1 MRFNC
6 HSHVFNLQSVFTKQ
20 SKPQLEDRLIT
31 ANVPRPFR
39 DIITNLAV
47 AMIDAKRELFGPEGL
62 MLDRGLIKLKGKS
75 ETPKSLISSIEELKK
90 LNEKRWKGF
99 LGFRDYMLRWI
110 PAETEARISWA
121 GDWMEFLS
129 TVFAPVDTITD
140 RLLSC
145 MESEDVTVALMV
157 EYYGDPA
164 KADKKEMDTLLDWQ
178 IRDTLHQCF
187 RHPGRVLPFLGVDT
201 RRPDHMTYVEKHL
214 GDGSCIG
221 VKLYPS
227 AGFSVQDAKMRALLK
242 KCQEMQAPV
251 LMHCNRAGFGIAAH
265 ADNANPAHWVQLLH
279 DYPDLRVC
287 FGHFG
292 GDDFI
297 SGSFRYKRPAYPH
310 TPWHVTILNL
320 MRSTD
325 NVYADISF
333 HSMVVDRI
341 HGEKYRAAMN
351 SILSQGD
358 FTDNILWGTD
368 FIMIL
373 MQMQDSTYTKVFQ
386 QYLGSDFDVISRQS
400 PLRYLGIA
408 PDFTEGKHKENIQR
422 HLDWLRNNLHD
433 IRRHRS
439 HKSLPAPWLPDSL
452 RKEILK

>member
-20 SKPQLEDRLIT
+20 SRPQLEDRLLA

-39 DIITNLAV
+39 QIIVNLAV
-47 AMIDAKRELFGPEGL
+47 AMMDAKRELFGPEGL
-62 MLDRGLIKLKGKS
+62 MLDRGLQRLKGQSSTSKDLMD
-75 ETPKSLISSIEELKK
+75 SLENLKK

-121 GDWMEFLS
+121 GDWMEFMS

-140 RLLSC
+140 RLLGC
-145 MESEDVTVALMV
+145 MGPDDVTVALMV
-157 EYYGDPA
+157 EFYGDPA
-164 KADKKEMDTLLDWQ
+164 KADVKEMDTLLGWQ
-178 IRDTLHQCF
+178 IRDTLQQTF

-201 RRPDHMTYVEKHL
+201 RRPDHMKYVEQHL

-221 VKLYPS
+221 VKIYPS
-227 AGFSVQDAKMRALLK
+227 AGFSVQDAKMRGLLK
-242 KCQEMQAPV
+242 KCHEMQAPV

-265 ADNANPAHWVQLLH
+265 AENANPVHWIKLLH
-279 DYPDLRVC
+279 DFPDLRVC

-297 SGSFRYKRPAYPH
+297 SGAFRRKRPVYPGI
-310 TPWHVTILNL
+310 PWHVTILDL

-333 HSMVVDRI
+333 HSMVVDSN

-351 SILSQGD
+351 SILSQGE

-386 QYLGSDFDVISRQS
+386 QYLGSDFDVISKQS
-400 PLRYLGIA
+400 PPRYLGIA
-408 PDFTEGKHKENIQR
+408 PDFTEGKHKANIQR
-422 HLDWLRNNLHD
+422 HIEWLRGNLAN
-433 IRRHRS
+433 IRKHRGP
-439 HKSLPAPWLPDSL
+439 KSRPAPWLPASL
-452 RKEILK
+452 RGEIMK

>member
-6 HSHVFNLQSVFTKQ
+6 HSHVFNLQSVFTTQ
-20 SKPQLEDRLIT
+20 SRPQLEDRL
-31 ANVPRPFR
+31 ASAKVPKLFR
-39 DIITNLAV
+39 QIIVNLAV

-62 MLDRGLIKLKGKS
+62 MLDRGVQRLRGKS
-75 ETPKSLISSIEELKK
+75 FATKDLMDSLESLKK
-90 LNEKRWKGF
+90 LNEKRWKGY

-110 PAETEARISWA
+110 PAETEARLSWA
-121 GDWMEFLS
+121 GDWVEFLS

-140 RLLSC
+140 RLLSG
-145 MESEDVTVALMV
+145 MGPEDVTVALMV

-164 KADKKEMDTLLDWQ
+164 TANNEEMNTLFNWQ
-178 IRDTLHQCF
+178 IKDTVHQTF

-201 RRPDHMTYVEKHL
+201 RRPDHMKYVEKHL

-221 VKLYPS
+221 VKIYPS
-227 AGFSVQDAKMRALLK
+227 AGFSVLDAKMRGLLK
-242 KCQEMQAPV
+242 KCQDMQAPV

-265 ADNANPAHWVQLLH
+265 AENANPKHWVKLLQ
-279 DYPDLRVC
+279 DYPDLRIC

-297 SGSFRYKRPAYPH
+297 SGSFRRKRHVYPD
-310 TPWHVTILNL
+310 TPWHVTILDL

-333 HSMVVDRI
+333 HSMLVDST

-351 SILSQGD
+351 SILSQGE

-373 MQMQDSTYTKVFQ
+373 LQMQDSTYTKVFQ
-386 QYLGSDFDVISRQS
+386 HFLGSDFDVISKQS

-408 PDFTEGKHKENIQR
+408 PDFTEGKHKANIQR
-422 HLDWLRNNLHD
+422 HLEWLGSNVTS
-433 IRRHRS
+433 IRKHRS
-439 HKSLPAPWLPDSL
+439 PKSKPAPWLPESL
-452 RKEILK
+452 RRDIL